1 MCYTFEK
8 GGFFMIYKQPIQLKD
23 GGECLLRHPT
33 AQDAKSILHHLVVT
47 SGETDFMLRYPDEI
61 KMTIQMEESYLTKVE
76 KDPRSLM
83 ICAEVDGKIVANG
96 GIDPVGSCDRGK
108 HRAVFG
114 VSIQKAYWGLGIG
127 SAITRAL
134 INKAKEMGYEQLEL
148 EVVASNERGI
158 ALYKKLGFEAYGLRK
173 KSFKYRDGHYE
184 DEYLMSLNL

>member
-1 MCYTFEK
+1 M
-8 GGFFMIYKQPIQLKD
+8 YKQCIQLKD
-23 GGECLLRHPT
+23 ERECLLRHPT
-33 AQDAKSILHHLVVT
+33 AQDAESILHHLVVT
-47 SGETDFMLRYPDEI
+47 SGETDFMLHYPDEI
-61 KMTIQMEESYLTKVE
+61 KMTKQMEESYLAKIE
-76 KDPRSLM
+76 KDPKSLM

-96 GIDPVGSCDRGK
+96 GIDPVGNCDRGR

-134 INKAKEMGYEQLEL
+134 ILKAKEMGYEQLEL

-184 DEYLMSLNL
+184 DEYLMSLSL